1 MSWPFKK
8 FHNTALFP
16 NSLIIIIIYLILF
29 LQQQQKKMNSLASN
43 FYKCIWTS
51 WTWAHFGQEVPE
63 TTAPQEENLEKTH
76 KDFFFFKWQE
86 FETTFLHKETTTLS
100 HVFFC
105 IYCCMTHDVWSAEMN
120 ERKKNGLIPPL
131 SHRVGR
137 REESHG
143 DLFTQKCRKSFAR
156 LCSNKKFWAQKSR
169 TKAGATRSEHEPN
182 RSEQE
187 EVASAK
193 TKLSIRRTN

>member
-29 LQQQQKKMNSLASN
+29 LQQQQQKKMNSLASN

-51 WTWAHFGQEVPE
+51 WTLAHFGQEVPE

-100 HVFFC
+100 HVIFL
-105 IYCCMTHDVWSAEMN
+105 YLLLHDSWCLKCWN
-120 ERKKNGLIPPL
+120 EWKKKERADPTTEPL
-131 SHRVGR
+131 SW
-137 REESHG
+137 
-143 DLFTQKCRKSFAR
+143 QAR
-156 LCSNKKFWAQKSR
+156 
-169 TKAGATRSEHEPN
+169 GVTRGFIYP
-182 RSEQE
+182 
-187 EVASAK
+187 K
-193 TKLSIRRTN
+193 M